1 MKHFNTA
8 RKYITKIVTQP
19 RAGAMAFIG
28 GCAVAPAYAEDYTT
42 LITGAQTDA
51 EGNQKAVITAVIGV
65 AILTFGVVAFLA
77 WLKK

>member
-8 RKYITKIVTQP
+8 RKYLTKIVTQP

-51 EGNQKAVITAVIGV
+51 EGNQKAVITAVIAV
-65 AILTFGVVAFLA
+65 AILSFGVVAFLA